1 MNVGKFIIDP
11 EARLPL
17 VINVSQGDTGR
28 KLEFVKADG
37 TDFVGICQLA
47 GLKPSGSAFYG
58 GVDLNA
64 GKTLYM
70 TLTEDMTDE
79 PGDVLCEI
87 VQNGLSGDAYRRGTP
102 NFVLRVEETP

>member
-1 MNVGKFIIDP
+1 MDVGKFIIDP

-28 KLEFVKADG
+28 KLEFVKSDG
-37 TDFVGICQLA
+37 TDFVGICQMA

-58 GVDLNA
+58 GIDLNA

-87 VQNGLSGDAYRRGTP
+87 VQNGSGGVLRRGTP